1 MALTHSPSIVTNGL
15 VLCLDAGN
23 RKSYPGIG
31 TAWTD
36 LSGRGNSG
44 TLINMDGTN
53 FNSANGGSL
62 TFDGSDERVDTLN
75 VSSLTNMTIEIW
87 IYDTRSSGNRDI
99 LTYNENSASYTF
111 NGTTF
116 RTDRN
121 GAAGRSIAGVG
132 NPPLNTWYR
141 FCYVKNGDLYIN
153 ETRYTGTGTDTTPSG
168 IISLGNSRS
177 DINNRLNG
185 RISNAKIYNRALS
198 ATEVAQNYN
207 ALKGRYGLS

>member
-1 MALTHSPSIVTNGL
+1 MALFHSPSIVTNGL

-23 RKSYPGIG
+23 RKSYPTTG
-31 TAWTD
+31 TTWTD
-36 LSGRGNSG
+36 LSGNGNTG

-53 FNSANGGSL
+53 FNSANGGFL
-62 TFDGSDERVDTLN
+62 TFDGTDERVNTLN
-75 VSSLTNMTIEIW
+75 VSSLTNMTIEMW

-99 LTYNENSASYTF
+99 LTYNESSASYTF

-121 GAAGRSIAGVG
+121 GSAGRSFAGVG

-153 ETRYTGTGTDTTPSG
+153 ETRYTGSGTDTLPSG
-168 IISLGNSRS
+168 IISLGNSRT

-185 RISNAKIYNRALS
+185 RISNAKIYNRALTS
-198 ATEVAQNYN
+198 TEIAQNFN
-207 ALKGRYGLS
+207 ATRSRFGI